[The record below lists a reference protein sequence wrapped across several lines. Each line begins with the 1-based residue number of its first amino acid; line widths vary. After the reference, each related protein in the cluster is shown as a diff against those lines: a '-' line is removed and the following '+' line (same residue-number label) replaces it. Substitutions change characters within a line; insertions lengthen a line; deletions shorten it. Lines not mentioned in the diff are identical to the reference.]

1 VKPAVAFALLSMAF
15 LAGCSGDGSA
25 SEAPVEVETVV
36 VSCSDIS
43 RTVEFS
49 ALLEAGSEAFLLS
62 PGGILQR
69 IAVREGDSVTAGEI
83 IAEMSGD
90 ASLWGTV
97 TEAEAGLRAALTM
110 EERAANDANR
120 SRQLFEA
127 GAVSEAALSGAMAAS
142 TAAEA
147 AVERARLARAA
158 ALAGVRTGV
167 LTAPFDGTVG
177 TVRGRRG
184 ELSSPGDIVASVIG
198 EGLTVR
204 LLVPERYLLEI
215 RPGMTAMFQP
225 ALREYPSLEGAV
237 ESVARSVDPLTGLV
251 PLTARFPA
259 GEGAPV
265 PPGISGVLSIE
276 LAQAR
281 GAVVIPADAVLMAG
295 GIMQVPVLD
304 EHGRVDLRTVEVG
317 IQSGDSIQLTSGVG
331 FGEEVILSSSARL
344 TQGLQAVRRPF

>member
-1 VKPAVAFALLSMAF
+1 MKHSVAFALPAMAF
-15 LAGCSGDGSA
+15 IAGCYRNGSP
-25 SEAPVEVETVV
+25 SEAPVQVETFVV
-36 VSCSDIS
+36 TSSDIS
-43 RTVEFS
+43 RTIEFS
-49 ALLEAGSEAFLLS
+49 AILEAGSEAFLLS

-69 IAVREGDSVTAGEI
+69 IAVREGDSVKAGEI

-90 ASLWGTV
+90 ASLRAEV
-97 TEAEAGLRAALTM
+97 TEAEAGLRAALAM
-110 EERAANDANR
+110 QERAVNDANR

-127 GAVSEAALSGAMAAS
+127 GAVSESALFGALAAS

-147 AVERARLARAA
+147 AVERARLALAA

-167 LTAPFDGTVG
+167 LTAPFDGAVG

-184 ELSSPGDIVASVIG
+184 DHTSRGDIVASVTG

-215 RPGMTAMFQP
+215 RPGMTAVFQP
-225 ALREYPSLEGAV
+225 ALREYPSLEGTV

-251 PLTARFPA
+251 PLTARFSA
-259 GEGAPV
+259 GVGSPV
-265 PPGISGVLSIE
+265 PSGMNGVLSIE

-281 GAVVIPADAVLMAG
+281 GAVVIPADVVLMAG

-317 IQSGDSIQLTSGVG
+317 IQSGDSIQLTSGVDP
-331 FGEEVILSSSARL
+331 GEEVILSSSARL
-344 TQGLQAVRRPF
+344 TQGIQVVRSPF